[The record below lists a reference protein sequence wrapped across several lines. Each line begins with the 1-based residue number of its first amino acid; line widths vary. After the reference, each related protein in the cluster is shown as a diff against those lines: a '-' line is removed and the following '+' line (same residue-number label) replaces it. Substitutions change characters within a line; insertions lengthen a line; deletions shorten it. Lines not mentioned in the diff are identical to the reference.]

1 MSRDVDDLRGVPV
14 RRVLIVGG
22 PGSGKTTVA
31 RTVAARLRLPHH
43 DLDRLAYDPPAA
55 QAEAPFWRWER
66 VRDDLRR
73 ERAAALAAT
82 EDWVAEGLYAGW
94 TAALRDAAD
103 VIFWLDLPTP
113 VTMWRVV
120 RRAIA
125 HRCRG
130 GRDWDIR
137 SAVRVA
143 RGARAYRTRP
153 SATEDDLRERDGANG
168 TRTLEAFLRPVARK
182 VVRCRTDEGV
192 RRAVESLSGADSA

>member
-1 MSRDVDDLRGVPV
+1 MSRDVDDLRAAPV

-22 PGSGKTTVA
+22 PGSGKTTLA
-31 RTVAARLRLPHH
+31 RTIAARLRLPHH
-43 DLDRLAYDPPAA
+43 DLDRLAYDPPGA

-66 VRDDLRR
+66 VRDDRRR
-73 ERAAALAAT
+73 ERASALAAT

-103 VIFWLDLPTP
+103 VILWLDLPTP
-113 VTMWRVV
+113 VTIWRVV

-137 SAVRVA
+137 SAVRVG

-153 SATEDDLRERDGANG
+153 PATQDHLRERDGANG
-168 TRTLEAFLRPVARK
+168 TRTLEAFLRPVAPK